1 VLFWMMGVGEKVCLF
16 ARITRH
22 HISNRGWGAENKST
36 DESKK
41 WTMGR
46 SASAKVREGFGFRRS
61 MSTQG
66 A

>member
-1 VLFWMMGVGEKVCLF
+1 MRFWMMGVGEKVCLF
-16 ARITRH
+16 VRIDRH
-22 HISNRGWGAENKST
+22 DISNRNRGAENNST

-46 SASAKVREGFGFRRS
+46 SASSKVREGFGFRRS

-66 A
+66 V